1 MRDEQVGR
9 SAALEE
15 AVRCGADVCLAVD
28 GGREAKADRIS
39 A

>member
-9 SAALEE
+9 SAALE
-15 AVRCGADVCLAVD
+15 AVRCGVDVCLAVD